1 MVTKAEAMKA
11 WEDVNNIIDMLDY
24 QGALSDEEVNIL
36 EVAMTTILKFINRK
50 ET

>member
-36 EVAMTTILKFINRK
+36 EVAMTTMLEIING
-50 ET
+50 

>member
-1 MVTKAEAMKA
+1 MVAKIDAMKA

-24 QGALSDEEVNIL
+24 QDALSGEEVNIL
-36 EVAMTTILKFINRK
+36 EVAMTTILEFINRK

>member
-36 EVAMTTILKFINRK
+36 EVAMATMLQFING
-50 ET
+50 